1 MDSKSLTKLELN
13 KIIEMTASYCM
24 SESGKEAVRS
34 MHPMVTALEIN
45 TALNE
50 VDEALCYLQNANS
63 CPVRMFDEI
72 LGSVGRAKIGASLHG
87 GQLMSVAAFLGVS
100 REAKSAVEGS
110 ELNLPI
116 LKSYCLFLAVDRFI
130 ENEIKRCILSED
142 DVADDASEELYDIRR
157 KIRKKQSQIREKMDG
172 MLRSSSTYLQESII
186 TMRSGRY
193 VLPVKA
199 EHKSNIKGI
208 VHDVSSSGSTVFI
221 EPMAVVEL
229 NNEIRQLEQ
238 DEQKEIQKIFKYL
251 SSLIMEKAD
260 IIIQAFNFMTKLD
273 FIFAKGRLALE
284 MEAIRPEINDDR
296 YINIVKGRHPL
307 IDKKSVVPISI
318 WCGKDFDCLI
328 VTGPNTGGKTVS
340 LKTCGLF
347 VLMTQC
353 GLLIPA
359 GTGTTLPV
367 FKNVYADIG
376 DEQSIEQSLSTFS
389 SHMKNIVSITQQA
402 DHESLVLLDEL
413 GAGTDPTEG
422 AALAISILENLIAMG
437 AVVFATT
444 HYSELKAFA
453 LTKDRVENA
462 AMEFDVKT
470 LSPTYKMGIG
480 IPGKS
485 NAFQISRRL
494 GLDEEIIKRAR
505 THIDDEG
512 IKFED
517 IIQSAER
524 NRQSSLKLRKEAE
537 EMRED
542 AKKLRDRNQDEW
554 NKIYG
559 KQQEEIRK
567 AREEAARILKE
578 AKEKS
583 DEVIKRLKDLEKGNS
598 SNLDRERQEITDSL
612 KSMTEDFAFAD
623 KPDSGNIDISVKPSQ
638 INPGQSIRLIDTN
651 TEATVLKK
659 PDAKGKV
666 QVQAGIIKLTTD
678 LANIELM
685 SKPKAVHTV
694 SSSSR
699 GLKTS
704 TAALELDIRGCSAEE
719 GIMQL
724 DLYLDNA
731 FTSHLPSVQIIHGK
745 GTGVLRSA
753 VHRHLKSH
761 PHVAGYRLG
770 KYGEGEDGVT
780 VVKIK

>member
-1 MDSKSLTKLELN
+1 MDSKSLIKLELN
-13 KIIEMTASYCM
+13 KIIEMTAILCM
-24 SESGKEAVRS
+24 SESGKTTVRK
-34 MHPMVTALEIN
+34 MQPMTTALEIN
-45 TALNE
+45 TALDE

-63 CPVRMFDEI
+63 CPIRMFDEI
-72 LGSVGRAKIGASLHG
+72 QSNVGRAKIGASLHG
-87 GQLMSVAAFLGVS
+87 GQLMSVASFLGVS
-100 REAKSAVEGS
+100 REAKSAVDGS
-110 ELNLPI
+110 ELSIPI
-116 LKSYCLFLAVDRFI
+116 LKSYSSFLAVDRFI

-142 DVADDASEELYDIRR
+142 DVADDASQELYDIRR
-157 KIRKKQSQIREKMDG
+157 KIRKKQSQIREKMDS

-221 EPMAVVEL
+221 EPMAVVDL

-260 IIIQAFNFMTKLD
+260 IITQAFNFMTKLD
-273 FIFAKGRLALE
+273 FIFAKGKLAME
-284 MEAIRPEINDDR
+284 MDALRPEINDER

-307 IDKKSVVPISI
+307 IDKNVVVPISI

-353 GLLIPA
+353 GMLIPA
-359 GTGTTLPV
+359 SSGTTLPV
-367 FKNVYADIG
+367 FKTVYADIG

-402 DHESLVLLDEL
+402 DCESLVLLDEL

-422 AALAISILENLIAMG
+422 AALAISILESLIAAG

-494 GLDEEIIKRAR
+494 GLDEEIIKKAR
-505 THIDDEG
+505 GHIDEEG

-524 NRQSSLKLRKEAE
+524 NRQSSIKLRKEAE
-537 EMRED
+537 EMHAD

-559 KQQEEIRK
+559 QQQQEIEK
-567 AREEAARILKE
+567 ARAEAARILTE

-583 DEVIKRLKDLEKGNS
+583 DEVIKRLKELEKNNS
-598 SNLDRERQEITDSL
+598 ANLDRERQEITDSL
-612 KSMTEDFAFAD
+612 KSMTEEFAYAD
-623 KPDSGNIDISVKPSQ
+623 RPENISTTASVKPSQ
-638 INPGQSIRLIDTN
+638 VKPGQSIKLIDTN

-659 PDAKGKV
+659 PDSKGKV

-678 LANIELM
+678 LVNIQLIN
-685 SKPKAVHTV
+685 KPKVQHTA

-753 VHRHLKSH
+753 VHRHLKAH
-761 PHVAGYRLG
+761 PHVASYRLG

-780 VVKIK
+780 VVEIK